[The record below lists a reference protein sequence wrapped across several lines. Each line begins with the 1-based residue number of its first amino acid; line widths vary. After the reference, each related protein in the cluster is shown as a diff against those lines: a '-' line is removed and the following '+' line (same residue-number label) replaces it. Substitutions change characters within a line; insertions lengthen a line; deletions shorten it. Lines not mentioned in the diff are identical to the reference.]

1 MQQFETVANVNQVG
15 SVTRALPSDMTAF
28 SRLDM
33 AFARFLSERTTFD
46 SQQKQAFEA
55 IVMSVSYEQS
65 QGHSCIQLDEQ
76 GRELVLAS
84 GLAVS
89 HSLD

>member
-1 MQQFETVANVNQVG
+1 MRDEAN
-15 SVTRALPSDMTAF
+15 SV
-28 SRLDM
+28 SRLD
-33 AFARFLSERTTFD
+33 AVFARFLSERTAFD
-46 SQQKQAFEA
+46 TIQKQAFEA

-76 GRELVLAS
+76 GRALVLAS

-89 HSLD
+89 HSTSPVRGLGTRVPVAFGC